1 MTKKRDV
8 LWEGPLLKK
17 KRKHLAFRVPISCF
31 HKIVLISA
39 NLIPHKMGKIT
50 PFFFFFLGSSILSF
64 QVLMYSKPQAKQ
76 IPTCSLSSVFY
87 TSYFPETRTESTKD
101 GRKIFS

>member
-8 LWEGPLLKK
+8 LWECPLLKKK

-31 HKIVLISA
+31 HKIVLIFV
-39 NLIPHKMGKIT
+39 NLIPHKIGNIT
-50 PFFFFFLGSSILSF
+50 PFFFFLGSSILSF
-64 QVLMYSKPQAKQ
+64 QVLMYSKPQAKR

-87 TSYFPETRTESTKD
+87 TSYFPETGTESTKN